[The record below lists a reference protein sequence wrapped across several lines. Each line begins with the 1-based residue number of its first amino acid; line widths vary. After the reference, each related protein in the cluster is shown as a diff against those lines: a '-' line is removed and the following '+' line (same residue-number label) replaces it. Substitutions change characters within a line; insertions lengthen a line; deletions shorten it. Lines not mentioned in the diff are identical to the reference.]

1 MLYLCTAII
10 GSFHTY
16 VYHTLCNFVN
26 SLFAAYYIGSFSK
39 GIGVVG
45 VRAPGCN

>member
-10 GSFHTY
+10 GSFHTHI
-16 VYHTLCNFVN
+16 YHILRNFVN
-26 SLFAAYYIGSFSK
+26 SHFAAYYIGSFSK